1 MPTVTKNLIIINVLV
16 FFGTLV
22 AQRYGIDL
30 TNYLGLHFFLASDF
44 NPAQLI
50 TYMFMHG
57 GFSHIFFN
65 MFAVFMFGTVL
76 ERTWGPKRFL
86 FYYIACGIGAGL
98 IQEGVQYIKYIVDYS
113 HYSQV
118 DIGTGIIPMGEFL
131 NMLTTV
137 GASGAVYAILLAFG
151 MLFPNN
157 QLFIFPLPF
166 PIKAKFFVF
175 GYALIELYAGFANNP
190 GDNVA
195 HFAHLGGMI
204 FGFILIMY
212 WRKKVETMGHIITDL
227 KETFRRGN
235 TFIRL
240 IYINVGIFIIGTLIS
255 VILQLFNLSATGI
268 FDLFALPASL
278 HRFILQPWS
287 LLSYMFMHAGF
298 LHILF
303 NMLWLYWFGSLFLY
317 FFSGKHLRGLY
328 VLGGICGGLFYMI
341 AYNIFPYFSQTLPF
355 STLVGASASVLA
367 IVAAT
372 AYREPNYRVQLFLFG
387 AVRLKYLALIVIGT
401 DLLFITS
408 NNAGGHIAH
417 LGGALA
423 GLWFAASLSKG
434 KDVTYWI
441 NWFLDGFASLFQK
454 KTWKR
459 KPKMKVHYG
468 SDTSR
473 EKDYDYNARKKAQSD
488 EVDRILEK
496 LKKSGYES
504 LTTEEKKSLFD
515 ASKR

>member
-1 MPTVTKNLIIINVLV
+1 
-16 FFGTLV
+16 
-22 AQRYGIDL
+22 
-30 TNYLGLHFFLASDF
+30 
-44 NPAQLI
+44 
-50 TYMFMHG
+50 
-57 GFSHIFFN
+57 
-65 MFAVFMFGTVL
+65 
-76 ERTWGPKRFL
+76 
-86 FYYIACGIGAGL
+86 
-98 IQEGVQYIKYIVDYS
+98 
-113 HYSQV
+113 
-118 DIGTGIIPMGEFL
+118 
-131 NMLTTV
+131 
-137 GASGAVYAILLAFG
+137 
-151 MLFPNN
+151 
-157 QLFIFPLPF
+157 
-166 PIKAKFFVF
+166 
-175 GYALIELYAGFANNP
+175 
-190 GDNVA
+190 
-195 HFAHLGGMI
+195 
-204 FGFILIMY
+204 
-212 WRKKVETMGHIITDL
+212 
-227 KETFRRGN
+227 
-235 TFIRL
+235 
-240 IYINVGIFIIGTLIS
+240 
-255 VILQLFNLSATGI
+255 
-268 FDLFALPASL
+268 
-278 HRFILQPWS
+278 
-287 LLSYMFMHAGF
+287 MHAGF

-317 FFSGKHLRGLY
+317 FFSGKHLRGVY
-328 VLGGICGGLFYMI
+328 VLGGICGGLFYMA
-341 AYNIFPYFSQTLPF
+341 AYNIFPYFSEVLPHA
-355 STLVGASASVLA
+355 TLVGASASVLA

-387 AVRLKYLALIVIGT
+387 AVRLKYLALIVIGR

-434 KDVTYWI
+434 KDLTSGI
-441 NWFLDGFASLFQK
+441 NWFIDGFASLFQK